1 MSSSNQQGAMRGL
14 SLYIGD
20 IRNCQTKEQE
30 DKIVYKEMAKIRGK
44 FQNKGI
50 SGYDKKKYVWKLI
63 YSHILGYDVDFG
75 HEESLNLINAAKFS
89 EKCTGYI
96 ATGIMLNEK
105 SDQKLFDRV
114 LNAIKQDLTC
124 GNEVCE
130 ALALATIGNI
140 GSVELANALADI
152 VVHKAFDE
160 RRGTPVYVRKRACLT
175 LLAFLKRNKGI
186 YNHSQWLQGFKDLL
200 ANTNYGLLMSTC
212 ALING
217 TI

>member
-30 DKIVYKEMAKIRGK
+30 EKIVYKEMAKIRGK
-44 FQNKGI
+44 FQNKAI

-75 HEESLNLINAAKFS
+75 HEESLNLINSGKFS

-105 SDQKLFDRV
+105 SD
-114 LNAIKQDLTC
+114 
-124 GNEVCE
+124 
-130 ALALATIGNI
+130 
-140 GSVELANALADI
+140 
-152 VVHKAFDE
+152 
-160 RRGTPVYVRKRACLT
+160 
-175 LLAFLKRNKGI
+175 
-186 YNHSQWLQGFKDLL
+186 
-200 ANTNYGLLMSTC
+200 
-212 ALING
+212 
-217 TI
+217 